1 MNKNDSDNDIN
12 IIKLYID
19 AVINM
24 RKAIKQYFT
33 QKIRT
38 TDVLNGLT
46 YEMFQ
51 VLVYLWSKNDV
62 NQQDIAD
69 AIQKNKASIT
79 PLVDNLCKRGLVTR
93 TLNPDDRRNNLI
105 SLTPKGKACEDI
117 FKPIQKEFYQLL
129 FSESSVAEINHTI
142 KVLNRLAEK
151 ALSD

>member
-1 MNKNDSDNDIN
+1 MNENNDIV
-12 IIKLYID
+12 IIKLYVD

-38 TDVLNGLT
+38 MAPLNDIT

-51 VLVYLWSKNDV
+51 VLLYLWSKNDV

-93 TLNPDDRRNNLI
+93 TLNPNDRRNNLI
-105 SLTPKGKACEDI
+105 SLTPKGKASEDV

-129 FSESSVAEINHTI
+129 FSESSVTEINQTVN
-142 KVLNRLAEK
+142 VLNRLAEK
-151 ALSD
+151 ALAN